1 MHAKL
6 GQGEEA
12 KLQNFH
18 VSQFHVLREACETIW
33 KKTRRSQWLLGTDW
47 RGQAR
52 ALNDW
57 LLSLCFSKRSFCSF
71 QKAETCGCCHSCS
84 SPLRMRGQVSVS
96 GHFRPPRVHAYPWRL
111 QKLPGREP
119 KPGRSSPAPGA
130 QRHGTAWEQPLRRAS
145 EACELHVRAEGVI
158 TRPAAGRRGR
168 GM

>member
-71 QKAETCGCCHSCS
+71 QNAETCGCCHSCS
-84 SPLRMRGQVSVS
+84 SPLRMRGQ
-96 GHFRPPRVHAYPWRL
+96 RL
-111 QKLPGREP
+111 WAFPSTQGARLSLEASETAR
-119 KPGRSSPAPGA
+119 PGA
-130 QRHGTAWEQPLRRAS
+130 QARPQLPSARGSKTRHSLG
-145 EACELHVRAEGVI
+145 
-158 TRPAAGRRGR
+158 AAPVSGK
-168 GM
+168 